1 MDQRAGL
8 SRVEPSERQVSSTPT
23 ADAGGSGGTPKVV
36 ALAPPPPPP
45 AEVSTPRFAPG
56 FAVKLNLATDLVIL
70 IGAVFLSAWLAGW
83 KSGPW
88 TSTLLLCAG
97 ISVMVWAVVGTA
109 LCLYNTWVTER
120 DMMDDVA
127 LVTVQVMAVLT
138 VQVVMNLWLSS
149 AAGMPSIPWFLL
161 LVWPS
166 VLSLRLFLFR
176 RLSIQEHPAE
186 EVLIVGAGTMGQLTG
201 KQMEA
206 DGRRKVV
213 GHLRFGDESGVGA
226 SVPLLGSVGDLE
238 SVLRRVPVDVVYIT
252 GNVRKH
258 AEDMQTAIKQCERF
272 GVPFALPAYHFRLD
286 RARPAS
292 KHGVENGFL
301 HFVTYDSKPHQL
313 ALKRLFDIV
322 ASAAALWVLLPLFT
336 VVAAIIKLTSRGPI
350 FFKQVRVGLNG
361 KPFNMIKFRSMVVN
375 AEELKEKLARLNEQ
389 TGPVFKMKNDP
400 RITRIGRFIRKYSID
415 ELPQLIN
422 VLRGEMSVVGP
433 RPPVPSEV
441 AKYEAWQR
449 RRFSVRPGL
458 TCIWQVSGRN
468 QIGFEQWM
476 YLDMQYIDHWSLKK
490 DIDLVLRT
498 VPIVITG
505 QGAS

>member
-1 MDQRAGL
+1 MDQHAGL
-8 SRVEPSERQVSSTPT
+8 SMAEPSEKPQDSQQKVGGGQASQGLQV
-23 ADAGGSGGTPKVV
+23 V
-36 ALAPPPPPP
+36 PPP
-45 AEVSTPRFAPG
+45 AEPAVPAVAAPRFAPG
-56 FAVKLNLATDLVIL
+56 FAVKLNLATDLILLLSAVIL
-70 IGAVFLSAWLAGW
+70 STWVGGRHGGLVWSH
-83 KSGPW
+83 
-88 TSTLLLCAG
+88 TLLLAAVT
-97 ISVMVWAVVGTA
+97 SSMVWVVVGTA
-109 LCLYNTWVTER
+109 LCLYNTYVTER
-120 DMMDDVA
+120 EMMDDVA

-138 VQVVMNLWLSS
+138 VQVLMNLVLPR
-149 AAGMPSIPWFLL
+149 AAAVPSIPWFLL
-161 LVWPS
+161 FVWPT
-166 VLSLRLFLFR
+166 VLSLRLFVFR
-176 RLSIQEHPAE
+176 RLSVQERPAE

-201 KQMEA
+201 KEMEA
-206 DGRRKVV
+206 DGRGKVV
-213 GHLRFGDESGVGA
+213 GYLRFADESGAG
-226 SVPLLGSVGDLE
+226 VPAQLMGSVGDLE
-238 SVLRRVPVDVVYIT
+238 NVLRKVPVDVVYIA

-258 AEDMQTAIKQCERF
+258 GDDMQAAIKQCERF

-292 KHGVENGFL
+292 KHGVEGGFL
-301 HFVTYDSKPHQL
+301 HFVTYDVRPHQL

-322 ASAAALWVLLPLFT
+322 ASAAALWVLLPLFG
-336 VVAAIIKLTSRGPI
+336 VVAALIKLTSRGPI

-361 KPFNMIKFRSMVVN
+361 KPFHMIKFRSMVTN
-375 AEELKEKLARLNEQ
+375 AEELKAKLAQFNEQ
-389 TGPVFKMKNDP
+389 TGPVFKMKHDP

-422 VLRGEMSVVGP
+422 VLRGEMSIVGP

-490 DIDLVLRT
+490 DIDLVLKT
-498 VPIVITG
+498 VPVVITG
-505 QGAS
+505 SGAS